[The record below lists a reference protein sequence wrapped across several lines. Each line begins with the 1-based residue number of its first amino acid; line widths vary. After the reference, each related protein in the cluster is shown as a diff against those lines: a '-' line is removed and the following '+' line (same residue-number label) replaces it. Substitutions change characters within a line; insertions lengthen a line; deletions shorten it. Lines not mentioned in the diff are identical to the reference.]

1 MSANED
7 GIAVKLNT
15 YVESKIQ
22 VRAPSKTDKTENNS
36 ETVVQ
41 KNTASIPEDES
52 GKTKSDKIEL
62 RNSIPHEP
70 PESMDSCCSSD
81 INEAQIET
89 INVSV
94 NVNIEPESPSRGLNG
109 QFKRMQ
115 LTVPKINYT
124 EKIIF
129 CLDMSSDMEQT
140 PFKLG
145 DGSQHTPLSMVK
157 RTIELFVENK
167 HFINRKHEF
176 SLMVL
181 YENATWVRE
190 FTNDPKELI
199 DSLQDLNETQACTSC
214 DLASIVTLI
223 TDKYEMR
230 IPRKISLLPCL
241 FRVILV
247 YGRSSCMIQFS
258 NEEARD
264 FLINYPFLILDIV
277 YIHEPPT
284 NENKCQEIFEAL
296 CDLDEHNKSY
306 IYEITRNTT
315 KLHNSMAKLLTHPVQ
330 RCAQKDT
337 TYSIRLPY
345 SQEME

>member
-7 GIAVKLNT
+7 GLAVKLNT
-15 YVESKIQ
+15 YVESNVQ
-22 VRAPSKTDKTENNS
+22 VRPPTKKDKSDLNTETFN
-36 ETVVQ
+36 Q
-41 KNTASIPEDES
+41 KCSVSVPEDEP
-52 GKTKSDKIEL
+52 GKIKSDKTEL

-70 PESMDSCCSSD
+70 SETTNSSSNND
-81 INEAQIET
+81 INKSQT
-89 INVSV
+89 KSVDV
-94 NVNIEPESPSRGLNG
+94 NVDLEPDSPSKSLNG
-109 QFKRMQ
+109 HFKHMQ

-124 EKIIF
+124 EKIVF
-129 CLDMSSDMEQT
+129 CLDMSADMEHT

-181 YENATWVRE
+181 YETATWVRE

-199 DSLQDLNETQACTSC
+199 DSLQDLNETQVCTSC
-214 DLASIVTLI
+214 DLASVVTLI

-241 FRVILV
+241 FRVILI
-247 YGRSSCMIQFS
+247 YGRSSCMIHFS

-264 FLINYPFLILDIV
+264 FLIHYPFFILDII
-277 YIHEPPT
+277 YIHEPPS
-284 NENKCQEIFEAL
+284 NDNKCQEIFEAL

-306 IYEITRNTT
+306 IYEVTRNTT

-337 TYSIRLPY
+337 TYSIRLPF
-345 SQEME
+345 SQEMD